1 MSLKILIIE
10 DEPDIR
16 KNLEYNL
23 SREGYSVLT
32 AASIAEAEQLIYSN
46 NLSLVLLDLMLPD
59 GSGLELCKKMKSDPD
74 IQNLPIIILTAK
86 DDEVDKVVG
95 FEIGA
100 DDYVTKPFSVRE
112 LILRIKAVLKRGEK
126 KKDIVEIDRQFGD
139 LKIDIDS
146 HEVYVDGELVNLTA
160 LEFKLLI
167 QLVDRRG
174 RVQSREQLLTDVGVC
189 GWGRPVLLH
198 SRRNPAVAAAEAG
211 PELAGGGRGAMLYIS
226 GNDTP
231 ASKALKGTKDW
242 TQVKMRLK
250 SGLDTSLTITCLF
263 GGWGIVTGK
272 AWWDD
277 VSLRKVTYEVI
288 ESDESES
295 VAKGNVERGKKIF
308 MTHPIAACTR
318 CHVVKGVGGPVGPVG
333 PVSPVGP
340 VGLNLRE
347 TNKAKTNM
355 LAAHVA
361 AMRSPDSVT
370 NTPPQNAPPKYP
382 AGTTI

>member
-46 NLSLVLLDLMLPD
+46 NLSLILLDLMLPD
-59 GSGLELCKKMKSDPD
+59 GSGLDLCKKMKSDPNV
-74 IQNLPIIILTAK
+74 QNLPIIILTAK

-112 LILRIKAVLKRGEK
+112 LILRIKAVLKRGEN

-174 RVQSREQLLTDVGVC
+174 RVQSREQLLADV
-189 GWGRPVLLH
+189 WGY
-198 SRRNPAVAAAEAG
+198 SAEVTT
-211 PELAGGGRGAMLYIS
+211 RTV
-226 GNDTP
+226 DTHI
-231 ASKALKGTKDW
+231 K
-242 TQVKMRLK
+242 RLREK
-250 SGLDTSLTITCLF
+250 LGSMGKYVQTI
-263 GGWGIVTGK
+263 
-272 AWWDD
+272 
-277 VSLRKVTYEVI
+277 R
-288 ESDESES
+288 
-295 VAKGNVERGKKIF
+295 
-308 MTHPIAACTR
+308 
-318 CHVVKGVGGPVGPVG
+318 GVGYKF
-333 PVSPVGP
+333 S
-340 VGLNLRE
+340 
-347 TNKAKTNM
+347 
-355 LAAHVA
+355 
-361 AMRSPDSVT
+361 RSPD
-370 NTPPQNAPPKYP
+370 Q
-382 AGTTI
+382 